1 MIETGR
7 ENGIMENA
15 IFSKVQETL
24 AGALGVDEGD
34 ITEEASLKRDLG
46 AESIDFIDI
55 IFRLEKAFDI
65 KIPSSDLF
73 PSHLMNDER
82 FVKEGMVTPEGLVE
96 LRTKLPYLDLDEFE
110 KDPQI
115 TKLADCFTVKM
126 ILCYLNDRL
135 GKTASSDQCCS

>member
-1 MIETGR
+1 MDKE
-7 ENGIMENA
+7 
-15 IFSKVQETL
+15 IFSKVQQTL

-34 ITEEASLKRDLG
+34 ITPEASLKRDLG

-65 KIPSSDLF
+65 KIPSGDLF
-73 PSHLMNDER
+73 PSHLLNDDR
-82 FVKEGMVTPEGLVE
+82 FVKEGMVTPEGLAE
-96 LRTKLPYLDLDEFE
+96 LRTKLPYLELEEFS

-115 TKLADCFTVKM
+115 SKLADCFTVKM

-135 GKTASSDQCCS
+135 GKKTSCSDQCCQ